1 MATQYAKNYAAA
13 FQATKSPKNYPPGE
27 RNGNPFYIKD
37 TFNPAAAVIPLNDL
51 IYIGKLPAGATI
63 VDAFINTASQGTT
76 GIFSM
81 GTAADEDGIIT
92 SADAGGQAA
101 IVKANGAL
109 IGKKVTVE
117 TEVYL
122 KVTEATTASSGVP
135 IEVGVAYLLV

>member
-37 TFNPAAAVIPLNDL
+37 TFTATTAIVPLNDL

-63 VDAFINTASQGTT
+63 VDAFINAPSLGTT

-81 GTAADEDGIIT
+81 GTALDEDGIIT
-92 SADAGGQAA
+92 VADAGGQAVVA
-101 IVKANGAL
+101 KANGAL
-109 IGKKVTVE
+109 IGKKVLVE

-122 KVTEATTASSGVP
+122 KVTEATTAASGLAV
-135 IEVGVAYLLV
+135 EVGVAYLLV